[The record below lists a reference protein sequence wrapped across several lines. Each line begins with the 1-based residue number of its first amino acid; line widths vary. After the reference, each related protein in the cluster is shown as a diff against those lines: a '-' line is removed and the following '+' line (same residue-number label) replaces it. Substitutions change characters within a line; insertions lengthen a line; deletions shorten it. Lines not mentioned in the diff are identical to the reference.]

1 MNFNEFFISTE
12 SLSIDFSKKE
22 ENDINSEGL
31 LKNEALF
38 QLPLICLIV
47 LLLAKDKRKPFILE
61 IGQIVGECIDGSFY
75 GFKGSAQHLGW
86 SANLRI
92 RTIKAVNFLE
102 ATKLIEVNIKNKK
115 LLATDLGVKVINNVM
130 GRDDMLAYNLSKIS
144 LSYRNYCISRNL
156 NMELWDEVN

>member
-38 QLPLICLIV
+38 QLPLIWLIV

-61 IGQIVGECIDGSFY
+61 IGQIVGECIEGSFY

-115 LLATDLGVKVINNVM
+115 LDKRIDVIRPPLHQFYSFFKVLSIVVYTFCSFF
-130 GRDDMLAYNLSKIS
+130 DM
-144 LSYRNYCISRNL
+144 C
-156 NMELWDEVN
+156 

>member
-1 MNFNEFFISTE
+1 MYRREFLWI
-12 SLSIDFSKKE
+12 
-22 ENDINSEGL
+22 
-31 LKNEALF
+31 
-38 QLPLICLIV
+38 Q
-47 LLLAKDKRKPFILE
+47 
-61 IGQIVGECIDGSFY
+61 
-75 GFKGSAQHLGW
+75 GSAQHLGW